1 MAKLF
6 TTGPV
11 ENAVSNPA
19 LSVMVKIL
27 NNSPTN
33 SLTATA
39 TLYNLD
45 GSKSQVSS
53 EILTISPLS
62 ADFKSFEVDLLKE
75 FEIQIQVDRE
85 EAALVS
91 VWGLDADA
99 RLIAAQRFTPS
110 ELKEYYM
117 PFAKIK
123 KLSFS
128 KPKKRKRGR

>member
-11 ENAVSNPA
+11 ENGVSNPA
-19 LSVMVKIL
+19 LSVMVKVL

-33 SLTATA
+33 NLTATT
-39 TLYNLD
+39 TLYSID
-45 GSKSQVSS
+45 GTKSEVSR
-53 EILTISPLS
+53 ETLTVSPLS
-62 ADFKSFEVDLLKE
+62 ADFKSFEVDLLRE
-75 FEIQIQVDRE
+75 YEVQIQVDRE

-99 RLIAAQRFTPS
+99 NLIAAQRFAAS

-117 PFAKIK
+117 PFAKIRK
-123 KLSFS
+123 INFS
-128 KPKKRKRGR
+128 KPKKKKKGR